1 MQRLRLE
8 AEDGDRCTCRD
19 RKRGEIKRT
28 QVRLVD
34 ECAEPAVFGDRV
46 EQREQTKPD
55 RKVQNHTDHG
65 CGNGGQRGREG
76 GSASEVLN
84 ERRSEKDPEKRGDEG
99 HPGGN
104 NGSGDAGLQRRHR
117 IRIGPNHKPRP
128 TARTLTAR
136 LSEGWPS
143 VTSPSSTSAV
153 AASSTSVSSCP
164 WIRLNSSGRTRPPM
178 SPTGDRHADDQWE
191 WQLKEED
198 ANERGGSDG
207 EHDRVLDD
215 APSDSQNSAG
225 NNGNHGCRNAKE
237 QSRHPREVA
246 VRRKQD
252 AQHHDRKEPR
262 QDEERTSE
270 KPTRW
275 PSQ

>member
-1 MQRLRLE
+1 MPVDCVSLRRQRAGNVWHVDLIGFGASNRDGRLH
-8 AEDGDRCTCRD
+8 
-19 RKRGEIKRT
+19 
-28 QVRLVD
+28 
-34 ECAEPAVFGDRV
+34 
-46 EQREQTKPD
+46 TKAG
-55 RKVQNHTDHG
+55 G
-65 CGNGGQRGREG
+65 CGPEVGGRGKTLA
-76 GSASEVLN
+76 SAMGTHEQYVSRHLVLLMI
-84 ERRSEKDPEKRGDEG
+84 
-99 HPGGN
+99 
-104 NGSGDAGLQRRHR
+104 A
-117 IRIGPNHKPRP
+117 RIGPNHKPRP